1 MAKGSWRSKTRFSDI
16 VILLAIAVII
26 LLSFYPVYE
35 MAAKKFGWGSQTAST
50 NVSAHQ
56 QLESIYV
63 LSGTNKTI
71 ESALLI
77 LEKEYEI
84 STEGKI
90 SLLTKSDGKM
100 NTIIKM
106 TKDSP
111 SSGQTTT
118 EITVS
123 MIESSSKIQPC
134 HIKTI
139 FFFK

>member
-1 MAKGSWRSKTRFSDI
+1 
-16 VILLAIAVII
+16 
-26 LLSFYPVYE
+26 
-35 MAAKKFGWGSQTAST
+35 
-50 NVSAHQ
+50 
-56 QLESIYV
+56 V